1 VSRFANERAWD
12 GERKSS
18 MVVETDT
25 IDHSGKAPLGGVVGR
40 LHGSQ
45 SRFVSMTGGGDDSA
59 VQTMIEAEPLGA
71 RVEVKPD
78 ESGRSIIRAITPA

>member
-1 VSRFANERAWD
+1 
-12 GERKSS
+12 

-59 VQTMIEAEPLGA
+59 VQTAEPLGA